1 MIQLHRRRTV
11 GLAACLIAASLTWTG
26 RAADRERGIPA
37 DQFGRLHK
45 LINPQ
50 PGEAKWA
57 TIPWL
62 TDLGEARRKAAAE
75 DKPLFVWRAGGGEVL
90 GRA

>member
-1 MIQLHRRRTV
+1 MIELHKRRAV
-11 GLAACLIAASLTWTG
+11 GLAACLAAVGVTWMAAG
-26 RAADRERGIPA
+26 ADRESGIPV

-45 LINPQ
+45 LIKPQ
-50 PGEAKWA
+50 PGESKWA

-62 TDLGEARRKAAAE
+62 TDLAEARRKAAAE

>member
-1 MIQLHRRRTV
+1 MIESHKRRAV
-11 GLAACLIAASLTWTG
+11 GLTAYLVAVGLTGATPATE
-26 RAADRERGIPA
+26 RDRGISA

-45 LINPQ
+45 LIKPQ
-50 PGEAKWA
+50 PGESKWA

-62 TDLGEARRKAAAE
+62 TDLAEARRKAAAE